1 MLEVL
6 IVVSGLF
13 VYLLLVI
20 PTVHFLIEYTVQSEI
35 LDLGNY
41 TSAYRCKK
49 CNSVYSRNRTICD
62 TCGYEYGMGMV
73 REIGKWHRRISKLGV
88 EYYWEPK
95 NDQKTTKDFNRDG
108 IL

>member
-6 IVVSGLF
+6 ILVLLFILGFLGLGF
-13 VYLLLVI
+13 S
-20 PTVHFLIEYTVQSEI
+20 VQHATQSAI

-41 TSAYRCKK
+41 TRAYRCKK
-49 CNSVYSRNRTICD
+49 CNSVYSGNQIICG
-62 TCGYEYGMGMV
+62 TCGYENEMGMA
-73 REIGKWHRRISKLGV
+73 REIGKWHRRISKLRV
-88 EYYWEPK
+88 EYWWEPK

>member
-13 VYLLLVI
+13 VLLLLI
-20 PTVHFLIEYTVQSEI
+20 LTSHFLIEYTVQSEI

-49 CNSVYSRNRTICD
+49 CNSVYSRDQTICG
-62 TCGYEYGMGMV
+62 TCGYENGMGMV

-95 NDQKTTKDFNRDG
+95 NVQM
-108 IL
+108 

>member
-6 IVVSGLF
+6 IVASGLF
-13 VYLLLVI
+13 VLLLLML
-20 PTVHFLIEYTVQSEI
+20 TSHFLIEYTVQSEI

-41 TSAYRCKK
+41 TSAYRCKN
-49 CNSVYSRNRTICD
+49 CNSVYSGNQIICG
-62 TCGYEYGMGMV
+62 TCGYENEMGMA

-88 EYYWEPK
+88 EYWWEPK